1 MSSPPK
7 LLIPYGLPLLFTHLE
22 IRNCNTVQSPSKTL
36 ADWRIPLQIP
46 SHPNIWIARV
56 IGIIAI
62 ASGFVLG
69 IEGLDQPDSIWLP
82 TALGLILTGLCAQG
96 YAFYRTITD
105 KMHPQDKK
113 DS

>member
-1 MSSPPK
+1 ME
-7 LLIPYGLPLLFTHLE
+7 IPT
-22 IRNCNTVQSPSKTL
+22 
-36 ADWRIPLQIP
+36 
-46 SHPNIWIARV
+46 HPNIWIARV

-69 IEGLDQPDSIWLP
+69 IEGVNQPDSIWLP

-96 YAFYRTITD
+96 YAFYRTVTYKIQPD
-105 KMHPQDKK
+105 DKK